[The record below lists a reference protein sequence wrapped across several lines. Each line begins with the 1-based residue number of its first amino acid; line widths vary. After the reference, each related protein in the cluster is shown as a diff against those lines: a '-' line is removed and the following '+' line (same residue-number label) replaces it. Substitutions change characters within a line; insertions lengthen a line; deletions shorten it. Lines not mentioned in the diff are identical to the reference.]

1 LAYRI
6 TLMNVLNDIARARTL
21 LISAALGALLVIGA
35 FFTTRGSTVRLS
47 TDGTPRK
54 IASRAPISS
63 EEQSNIDLFA
73 NASPSVVYI
82 TSLAVERDLLSLNIF
97 ELPQGTGSGFI
108 WNEQGY
114 IVTNFHVIQ
123 RAQAARVT
131 LSDRSTWDAQLVG
144 IEPDKDI
151 AVLKINPSNVKLT
164 PVLLGTS
171 KGLKVGQRVFAIG
184 NPFGLDHTLTT
195 GVISG
200 LGREIRSVT
209 ERPIQGVIQTD
220 AAINPGN
227 SGGPLLDSSGRLIG
241 MNTAIMSPS
250 GAYAGIGFA
259 VPVDTINRIVP
270 QLIRS
275 GVVRKPGLGIEVI
288 ESDFLR
294 EHGVVGAVV
303 ANVLRESPAHKAGI
317 TPLHR
322 GERGGI
328 ELGDIITAIDDMPV
342 ENGEDLMKALDERQP
357 GDVVQLTLL
366 RNKEQRQ
373 VRVKLGLLQ

>member
-1 LAYRI
+1 VVGIFLA
-6 TLMNVLNDIARARTL
+6 
-21 LISAALGALLVIGA
+21 
-35 FFTTRGSTVRLS
+35 TRSTKARLS
-47 TDGTPRK
+47 PQDTPRK
-54 IASRAPISS
+54 VAARTPISA
-63 EEQSNIDLFA
+63 EEQSNIDLFET
-73 NASPSVVYI
+73 ASPSVVYI
-82 TSLAVERDLLSLNIF
+82 TSLAVERDLLNLNIF

-108 WNEQGY
+108 WNEEGY

-123 RAQAARVT
+123 RAQAAQVT

-151 AVLKINPSNVKLT
+151 AVLKINPTDVKLV
-164 PVLLGTS
+164 PVPLGTS
-171 KGLKVGQRVFAIG
+171 KGLRVGQKVFAIG

-227 SGGPLLDSSGRLIG
+227 SGGPLLDSAGHLIG
-241 MNTAIMSPS
+241 MNTAIVSPS

-275 GVVRKPGLGIEVI
+275 GHVKKPGLGIRVI

-303 ANVLRESPAHKAGI
+303 ADVLPDSPAHKAGI
-317 TPLHR
+317 LPLHR
-322 GERGGI
+322 GPGGNI
-328 ELGDIITAIDDMPV
+328 ALGDIITAIDDVAV
-342 ENGEDLMKALDERQP
+342 ENGEDLLKVLDERQP
-357 GDVVQLTLL
+357 GDKVRLTLA
-366 RNKEQRQ
+366 RGKEQRE
-373 VRVKLGLLQ
+373 VKVQLGLLQ

>member
-1 LAYRI
+1 MNLATFRE
-6 TLMNVLNDIARARTL
+6 RALTPL
-21 LISAALGALLVIGA
+21 LSAIIGALVVVGI
-35 FFTTRGSTVRLS
+35 FFITRAPQERLA
-47 TDGTPRK
+47 TQETPRK
-54 IASRAPISS
+54 VSPRIPISA
-63 EEQSNIDLFA
+63 EEQSNIDLFEK
-73 NASPSVVYI
+73 ASPSVAYI

-97 ELPQGTGSGFI
+97 EIPQGTGSGFI

-114 IVTNFHVIQ
+114 VVTNFHVIQ

-131 LSDRSTWDAQLVG
+131 LSDRSTWDAQLIG

-151 AVLKINPSNVKLT
+151 AVLKITAPNVKLT
-164 PVLLGTS
+164 SVPLGTS
-171 KGLKVGQRVFAIG
+171 KGLRVGQKVFAIG

-241 MNTAIMSPS
+241 MNTAIVSPS

-275 GVVRKPGLGIEVI
+275 GYVKKPGLGIRVI

-294 EHGVVGAVV
+294 EHGIVGAVV
-303 ANVLRESPAHKAGI
+303 ADVLRDSPAHKAGI
-317 TPLHR
+317 EPLHR
-322 GERGGI
+322 GPAGNI
-328 ELGDIITAIDDMPV
+328 DLGDIITAIDDVAV
-342 ENGEDLMKALDERQP
+342 ENGEDLLKVLDERQP
-357 GDVVQLTLL
+357 GDKVRLTLV
-366 RNKEQRQ
+366 RGKEQRELKVQ
-373 VRVKLGLLQ
+373 LGLLQ

>member
-1 LAYRI
+1 MHLAS
-6 TLMNVLNDIARARTL
+6 LRARILPT
-21 LISAALGALLVIGA
+21 LISAIIGALVVIGI
-35 FFTTRGSTVRLS
+35 FLIVRSTKERLAPQHS
-47 TDGTPRK
+47 PRK
-54 IASRAPISS
+54 VASRTPISA
-63 EEQSNIDLFA
+63 EEQSNIELFESV
-73 NASPSVVYI
+73 SPSVVYI

-108 WNEQGY
+108 WNKDGY

-123 RAQAARVT
+123 RAQAAQVT
-131 LSDRSTWDAQLVG
+131 LSDRSTWNAQLVG

-151 AVLKINPSNVKLT
+151 AVLKINPTDAKLI
-164 PVLLGTS
+164 PVPLGTS
-171 KGLKVGQRVFAIG
+171 KGLRVGQKVFAIG

-227 SGGPLLDSSGRLIG
+227 SGGPLLDSGGRLIG
-241 MNTAIMSPS
+241 MNTAIVSPS

-270 QLIRS
+270 QLIRT
-275 GVVRKPGLGIEVI
+275 GYVKKPGLGIRVI

-294 EHGVVGAVV
+294 EHGLLGAVV
-303 ANVLRESPAHKAGI
+303 ADVLPDSPAHKAGI
-317 TPLHR
+317 LPLHR
-322 GERGGI
+322 GPGGNI
-328 ELGDIITAIDDMPV
+328 ALGDIITAIDDVAV
-342 ENGEDLMKALDERQP
+342 ENGEDLLKVLDERQP
-357 GDVVQLTLL
+357 GDKVRLTLL
-366 RNKEQRQ
+366 RGNEQRE
-373 VRVKLGLLQ
+373 VKVQLGLLQQ

>member
-1 LAYRI
+1 MNLATFRHRI
-6 TLMNVLNDIARARTL
+6 LTP
-21 LISAALGALLVIGA
+21 LISAVIGA
-35 FFTTRGSTVRLS
+35 VFVVGIFFITRSPKERLAPQES
-47 TDGTPRK
+47 PRKVTPR
-54 IASRAPISS
+54 IPISA
-63 EEQSNIDLFA
+63 EEQSNIDLFES
-73 NASPSVVYI
+73 ASPSVVYI
-82 TSLAVERDLLSLNIF
+82 TSLAVERDISSLNIF

-151 AVLKINPSNVKLT
+151 AVLKITPSNVKLT
-164 PVLLGTS
+164 PAPLGTS
-171 KGLKVGQRVFAIG
+171 KGLRVGQKVFAIG

-209 ERPIQGVIQTD
+209 DRPIQGVIQTD

-227 SGGPLLDSSGRLIG
+227 SGGPLLDSAGRLIG
-241 MNTAIMSPS
+241 MNTAIVSPS

-259 VPVDTINRIVP
+259 VPIDTINRIVP
-270 QLIRS
+270 QLIRT
-275 GVVRKPGLGIEVI
+275 GYVKKPGLGIRVI

-294 EHGVVGAVV
+294 EHGVLGAVV
-303 ANVLRESPAHKAGI
+303 ADVLTDSPAHKAGI
-317 TPLHR
+317 EPLHR
-322 GERGGI
+322 GPGGNI
-328 ELGDIITAIDDMPV
+328 ELGDIITSIDGITV
-342 ENGEDLMKALDERQP
+342 ENGEDLLKVLDERQP
-357 GDVVQLTLL
+357 GDKVRLTLL
-366 RNKEQRQ
+366 RGKDTREIKVQ
-373 VRVKLGLLQ
+373 LGLLQ